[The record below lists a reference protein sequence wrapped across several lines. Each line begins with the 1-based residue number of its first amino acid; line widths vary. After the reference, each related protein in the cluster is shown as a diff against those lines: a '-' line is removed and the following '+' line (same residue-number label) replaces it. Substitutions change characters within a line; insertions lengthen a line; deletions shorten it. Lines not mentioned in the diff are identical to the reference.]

1 VHKIDK
7 KMCSKPRLKGMVKVC
22 SLNLG
27 IVRSP
32 TVVNLDSKKVKK
44 NDQSI
49 GEEPEMQE
57 VSII

>member
-1 VHKIDK
+1 
-7 KMCSKPRLKGMVKVC
+7 MCSKPRLKGMVKVC